1 VPTSHPRIQVL
12 RDEPLDAALSRA
24 APYLDQDISAGRAVH
39 ELAIEGAR
47 HMAERGLAATEE
59 REVAIEHLI
68 AVSTREEP
76 AIDWDVFARL
86 DEEAWG
92 AE

>member
-1 VPTSHPRIQVL
+1 MPTSHPRIQVL
-12 RDEPLDAALSRA
+12 RDESLDTALTQA
-24 APYLDQDISAGRAVH
+24 APYLERGISAGRAVH
-39 ELAIEGAR
+39 ELAVEGAR
-47 HMAERGLAATEE
+47 AVAERGLAKNGEHE
-59 REVAIEHLI
+59 SVIEYLI

-86 DEEAWG
+86 DQEAWG